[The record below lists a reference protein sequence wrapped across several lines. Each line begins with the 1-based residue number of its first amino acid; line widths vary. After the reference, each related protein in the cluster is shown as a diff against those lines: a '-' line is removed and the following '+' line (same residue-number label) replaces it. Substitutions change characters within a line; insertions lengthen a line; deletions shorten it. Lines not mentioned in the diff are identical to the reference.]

1 MENLKIITE
10 SSYKLPESNYKL
22 PQYRITEI
30 KKLYAVFCDKHC
42 NNFDLEYRKK
52 HFIRIVKLKF
62 SWFNIYECKEVYKII
77 KENELNLLINNKKIL
92 IEEKYKKK
100 LIKLFCKI
108 DSNDNNTLD
117 LDEFKFIMLKFNF
130 YTIEQIYEMFKDA
143 DLNGDNVISIDEF
156 ITFLAKNDNLEEKLT
171 GILECKFEFKKK
183 HDKRTIIF
191 NDFPGSPLKFNWRPS
206 LSNLNSLDEISK
218 NL

>member
-1 MENLKIITE
+1 MNDLKVIT
-10 SSYKLPESNYKL
+10 ESNYKL
-22 PQYRITEI
+22 PKYRITEI
-30 KKLYAVFCDKHC
+30 KKLYDVFCDKH
-42 NNFDLEYRKK
+42 NDNFNLEHRRKEFK
-52 HFIRIVKLKF
+52 KIVKLKF
-62 SWFNIYECKEVYKII
+62 PWLHIYEWKEVYKII
-77 KENELNLLINNKKIL
+77 KENELNLVINNKKML
-92 IEEKYKKK
+92 IEEKYKKN

-108 DSNDNNTLD
+108 DYYDNNTLD

-130 YTIEQIYEMFKDA
+130 YTVEQIYEMFKDA

-156 ITFLAKNDNLEEKLT
+156 ITFIAKNYNLEEKLHE
-171 GILECKFEFKKK
+171 ILECKFELKKIY
-183 HDKRTIIF
+183 DKRTILF

>member
-1 MENLKIITE
+1 MNDLKIITE
-10 SSYKLPESNYKL
+10 SNYKLPE
-22 PQYRITEI
+22 YRITEI
-30 KKLYAVFCDKHC
+30 KKLYAVFCDKHN
-42 NNFDLEYRKK
+42 NNFDLEHRKK
-52 HFIRIVKLKF
+52 EFKKIVKLKF
-62 SWFNIYECKEVYKII
+62 PWLYIYEYREVYKII

-92 IEEKYKKK
+92 IEEKYKKN

-117 LDEFKFIMLKFNF
+117 LDEFKFIILKFNF

-156 ITFLAKNDNLEEKLT
+156 ITFIAKNDNLEEKLHE
-171 GILECKFEFKKK
+171 ILECKFELKKK